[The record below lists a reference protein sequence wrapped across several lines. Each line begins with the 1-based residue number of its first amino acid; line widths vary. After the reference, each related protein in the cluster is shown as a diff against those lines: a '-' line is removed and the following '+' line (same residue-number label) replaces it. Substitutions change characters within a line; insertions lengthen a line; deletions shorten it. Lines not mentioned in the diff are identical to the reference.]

1 MNCDCYLL
9 IKFATRL
16 SLVDAVGQ
24 LGQLPQVKGWDAVNG
39 DFSLVVRVQGD
50 SEPVFSALKDEDDS
64 LQACVCHLAKSNKVQ
79 AIDSDDKPGSYIFV
93 ETEKDQRQSVAHAL
107 TKLDD
112 IESCYLTSGSCDLVV
127 VARADSFQTL
137 DRLVH
142 NRIRSLDGV
151 LRIKQNRIIS
161 LSTL

>member
-1 MNCDCYLL
+1 MNSDCYLL

-16 SLVDAVGQ
+16 SLVDAVEH
-24 LGQLPQVKGWDAVNG
+24 LGQLEQVKGWDAVNG

-50 SEPVFSALKDEDDS
+50 PEPILSALRSEDDS
-64 LQACVCHLAKSNKVQ
+64 LEVSVCDLAESNQ
-79 AIDSDDKPGSYIFV
+79 TETIDSEDKPGSYIFV
-93 ETEKDQRQSVAHAL
+93 ETQKDRRQDVAQAL
-107 TKLDD
+107 AKLDD
-112 IESCYLTSGSCDLVV
+112 IESCHLTSGACDLVA

-137 DRLVH
+137 ERLVH
-142 NRIRSLDGV
+142 TRIRTLDGV